1 MHICAKKGIDLSP
14 SVWYNEAHNRAPFL
28 ISRSV
33 SETCV
38 PPPHSNARLQAAELV
53 KQPVASIVSEK
64 CGII

>member
-38 PPPHSNARLQAAELV
+38 PPHSNARLQANELV
-53 KQPVASIVSEK
+53 KQPVASIVYEK
-64 CGII
+64 YGII